1 MAESITLARP
11 YARAAFEA
19 AKADKD
25 LGAWSRMLALL
36 AALGA
41 NEKVRTQLSTPSLT
55 AEQQSDLLISLTGNE
70 LSPRVQ
76 NLVRLLAEN
85 KRLLLL
91 PEISEIFDALKA
103 NQEMTVDVE
112 LSTAFDLS
120 NEAVSA
126 LTQALQKRLDRQIN
140 LQTKVDRHLI
150 GGAVIRAGD
159 TVIDNSVR
167 GKLTKLAE
175 AMNS

>member
-36 AALGA
+36 AAVSA

-55 AEQQSDLLISLTGNE
+55 AEQQSALLITLTGNE
-70 LSPRVQ
+70 LTPRVQ
-76 NLVRLLAEN
+76 NLVNLLAEN
-85 KRLLLL
+85 KRLVLL

-120 NEAVSA
+120 KDVVTT

-150 GGAVIRAGD
+150 GGAIIRAGD